1 MQKITFAVSVNLGK
15 HGANLFVCVIF
26 LPHLLKLQI
35 KTFVCVI
42 PMVCYRGQICSLT
55 LNLYYYQINKF
66 KGIIS
71 HLLSVQIWPSSP
83 NSHTYQI
90 KKFACI
96 FLIFTRGQN
105 IRWNP
110 VNAHI
115 CYRYKYSHLHQI
127 RKDITLGNLH
137 ALLS

>member
-1 MQKITFAVSVNLGK
+1 MV
-15 HGANLFVCVIF
+15 
-26 LPHLLKLQI
+26 
-35 KTFVCVI
+35 
-42 PMVCYRGQICSLT
+42 MVCYRGKYALT
-55 LNLYYYQINKF
+55 NLYYYQINKF
-66 KGIIS
+66 KCISS
-71 HLLSVQIWPSSP
+71 HLLSVQIWPSLP

-96 FLIFTRGQN
+96 FLIFSIGQN

-115 CYRYKYSHLHQI
+115 CYRYKYGHLHQI
-127 RKDITLGNLH
+127 RQDITLGNLR